1 MSNNSTDRLARKAL
15 CLNYWILVGGLVV
28 WLAWKSYRDLVVNED
43 LVQNDNA
50 PSVYITTDT
59 VRRKGDRFVL
69 SDSDTQLERVRR
81 AVEA

>member
-15 CLNYWILVGGLVV
+15 SLNYWVLVGGLVV

-59 VRRKGDRFVL
+59 VRWKGDRFVL

-81 AVEA
+81 AVQA